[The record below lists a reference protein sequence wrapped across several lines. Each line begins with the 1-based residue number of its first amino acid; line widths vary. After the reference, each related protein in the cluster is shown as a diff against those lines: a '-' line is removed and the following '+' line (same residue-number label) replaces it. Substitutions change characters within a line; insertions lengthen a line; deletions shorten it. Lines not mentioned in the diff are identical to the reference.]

1 MHQMAHFT
9 KTLSIPPRYHARHY
23 HAPMARKPA
32 AGGPQLDPASPIVVL
47 HGKEAFLRADHTRRL
62 KARLIETHGEVET
75 VHFDG
80 LTDAPADV
88 LDECRSF
95 GLMQQHKLV
104 VADNADQLIKG
115 DARPLIERYAE
126 SPAAS
131 ATLVLRCETWHKG
144 NLDKLIESAGG
155 EIIRCEDL
163 PPQQALAWATAR
175 AAEAHGVKLAPDAGR
190 LLIERVGGD
199 LGRIDSE
206 LAKLAVEAPGGT
218 IAAEQVAELVGLTRE
233 EVVWTIQDLMLT
245 ASPEELLAQLRVI
258 LDNSKQDQ
266 TVVTFFAAMDLCR
279 KLHAAARGF
288 EQRLNPADIA
298 KRLKLWGP
306 SRDAILNAARR
317 LDPNEAA
324 ALLTRAIDADRR
336 SKSGLGKPAR
346 TLEMLSLEIAGRS
359 QS

>member
-1 MHQMAHFT
+1 
-9 KTLSIPPRYHARHY
+9 
-23 HAPMARKPA
+23 MARKPA
-32 AGGPQLDPASPIVVL
+32 AGGPILDPQTPILVL
-47 HGKEAFLRADHTRRL
+47 HGKEAFLRADYTRQL
-62 KARLIETHGEVET
+62 KTKLLEHHGDLET

-115 DARPLIERYAE
+115 DARPLMERYAE
-126 SPAAS
+126 APVQA
-131 ATLVLRCETWHKG
+131 ATLVLRCDTWNKG
-144 NLDKLIESAGG
+144 NLDKLISKAGG
-155 EIIRCEDL
+155 EIVKCEDL
-163 PPQQALAWATAR
+163 PPQQAIAWANAR
-175 AAEAHGVKLAPDAGR
+175 ATEAHGVKLARDAAQ

-206 LAKLAVEAPGGT
+206 LSKLAVEADKGT
-218 IAAEQVAELVGLTRE
+218 ITAEQVGELVGMTRE
-233 EVVWTIQDLMLT
+233 EVVWTIQDLILT
-245 ASPEELLAQLRVI
+245 AGPEELLTQLRVI

-288 EQRLNPADIA
+288 EQRMSPADIA

-306 SRDAILNAARR
+306 SRDAILGAARR
-317 LDPNEAA
+317 IDPNEAA
-324 ALLTRAIDADRR
+324 ALLTRAVDADRR
-336 SKSGLGKPAR
+336 NKSGFGQADR
-346 TLEMLSLEIAGRS
+346 SLEMLTLEIAGRS
-359 QS
+359 RR

>member
-1 MHQMAHFT
+1 
-9 KTLSIPPRYHARHY
+9 
-23 HAPMARKPA
+23 MARKPA
-32 AGGPQLDPASPIVVL
+32 PGGPTLDPSAPILVL
-47 HGKEAFLRADHTRRL
+47 HGKEAFLRADYTRQL
-62 KARLIETHGEVET
+62 KAKLLKSHGDLET

-115 DARPLIERYAE
+115 DARPLMERYAE
-126 SPAAS
+126 SPVES
-131 ATLVLRCETWHKG
+131 ATLVLRCDTWNRG
-144 NLDKLIESAGG
+144 NLDKLITKAGG
-155 EIIRCEDL
+155 EIVKCEDL
-163 PPQQALAWATAR
+163 PAAQALAWATSR
-175 AAEAHGVKLAPDAGR
+175 ATEAHGVKLARDAAQ

-206 LAKLAVEAPGGT
+206 LAKLAVEADKGT
-218 IAAEQVAELVGLTRE
+218 ITAEQVGELVGLTRE
-233 EVVWTIQDLMLT
+233 EQVWSIQELILT
-245 ASPEELLAQLRVI
+245 AGPEELLSQLRVI

-266 TVVTFFAAMDLCR
+266 TVVTFYAAMDLCR

-288 EQRLNPADIA
+288 EQRANPADIA

-306 SRDAILNAARR
+306 SRDAIMNVARR
-317 LDPNEAA
+317 IDPNEAA
-324 ALLTRAIDADRR
+324 ALLTRAVDADRR
-336 SKSGLGKPAR
+336 SKSGLGKADR

-359 QS
+359 RR